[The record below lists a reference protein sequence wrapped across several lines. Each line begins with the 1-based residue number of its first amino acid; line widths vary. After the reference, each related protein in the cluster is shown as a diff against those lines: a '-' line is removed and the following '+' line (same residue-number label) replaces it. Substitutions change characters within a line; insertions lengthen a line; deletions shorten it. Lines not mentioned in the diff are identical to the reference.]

1 MKKLSSGKILIAEPF
16 MGDPNFERS
25 VILLC
30 EHNSHGSF
38 GLVLNQETDFQLGD
52 LITKNVYPDVKV
64 NYGGPVQ
71 RNTLHFLHTN
81 SELIKGGLEIIK
93 GLFWGGNFEDM
104 IDKLNLG
111 LISLNQIRFF
121 IGYSGWGKDQLENEM
136 KKNTWII
143 SSTTPENIMNSSK
156 EYWRDSLKKMGG
168 DFKVM
173 ANYPS
178 DPRLN

>member
-16 MGDPNFERS
+16 MGDPNFERT

-30 EHNSHGSF
+30 EHNLNGSF
-38 GLVLNQETDFQLGD
+38 GLVLNHETDFHLSD

-81 SELIKGGLEIIK
+81 PEMIKGGLEIIK
-93 GLFWGGNFEDM
+93 GLFWGGDFEEM
-104 IDKLNLG
+104 VDKLNLG

-121 IGYSGWGKDQLENEM
+121 MGYSGWDKDQLENEM
-136 KKNTWII
+136 KRNTWII
-143 SSTTPENIMNSSK
+143 SSTTPENIMNTSK

-168 DFKVM
+168 DYKVI
-173 ANYPS
+173 ANYPT
-178 DPRLN
+178 DPRMN